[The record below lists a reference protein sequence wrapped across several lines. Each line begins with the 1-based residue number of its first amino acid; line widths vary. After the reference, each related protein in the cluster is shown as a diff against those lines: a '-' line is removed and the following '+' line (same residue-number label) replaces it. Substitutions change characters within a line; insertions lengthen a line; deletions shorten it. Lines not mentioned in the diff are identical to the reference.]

1 VDNLKIRMIR
11 PALVLGLPVAL
22 FVGGTLGCS
31 SAPEARVPERTPLAA
46 PLLAGAPIHHA
57 GWGRRDASLGE
68 MRDAFVRVEE
78 DVVVVTTDRRRDYR
92 GVPYDSYR
100 STTVTRERIVR

>member
-1 VDNLKIRMIR
+1 M
-11 PALVLGLPVAL
+11 
-22 FVGGTLGCS
+22 
-31 SAPEARVPERTPLAA
+31 
-46 PLLAGAPIHHA
+46 HHA
-57 GWGRRDASLGE
+57 GWGRRDASLGAARE
-68 MRDAFVRVEE
+68 ASVRIDE